1 MKNQHTRHLFKVLSL
16 SAITLALSA
25 CGSNSSE
32 NSSTRPET
40 TTPETAKLPS
50 VLIGA
55 VSAISSSSIT
65 VNQRELPA
73 ASAEIEIDGVNGNLS
88 QLQVGM
94 MVEAETNGAQ
104 VTEIDYEPN
113 FKGPVLIENGTA
125 SIAGV
130 ILEGFD
136 STLVNNGDFVE
147 VSGFNSAFNT
157 LTVTYQ
163 QALTNSL
170 TELEVEGVITQLN
183 TQLRTFQL
191 GNITINYQQ
200 AEVDGLISNGQF
212 VEVEGI
218 MQAQQLIASEVDAE
232 RQNDFDD
239 NIDTELNGKITFI
252 NNNSTLMTI
261 NGQWQ
266 VSLTEQT
273 RYEGGTVNDLVVG
286 ALVEVE
292 ALYQQQSNLFMAQE
306 VDFESGSSDSTT
318 INKEFSV
325 AGIAS
330 YNNEGIVTI
339 NNYQFTLSN
348 QTVFDDGLTQATI
361 NGQFLEL
368 EGIITDD
375 INIVSEVELMDA
387 NDSLSL
393 TGYVITQ
400 SEQSR
405 LWGYVSEDNS
415 LNAYADQYAE
425 VECELVSGNQVR
437 ACRLDD

>member
-1 MKNQHTRHLFKVLSL
+1 MKNQHTSHLIKILSL
-16 SAITLALSA
+16 STIALVLSA
-25 CGSNSSE
+25 CGSSSSE
-32 NSSTRPET
+32 SSSTTPET
-40 TTPETAKLPS
+40 TTPETATLPN

-55 VSAISSSSIT
+55 VSATSGSSIT
-65 VNQRELPA
+65 INQRELPA
-73 ASAEIEIDGVNGNLS
+73 ASAEIEIDGENGSLS

-94 MVEAETNGAQ
+94 MVEAETNGTQ
-104 VTEIDYEPN
+104 VTEIDYDSN
-113 FKGPVLIENGTA
+113 FKGPILVENGTA
-125 SIAGV
+125 SIAGM
-130 ILEGFD
+130 ILEEFD
-136 STLVNNGDFVE
+136 STSVNNGDLVE

-163 QALTNSL
+163 QAITNSL
-170 TELEVEGVITQLN
+170 TELEVEGVITQLD

-200 AEVDGLISNGQF
+200 AEVDGFISNGQF
-212 VEVEGI
+212 VEVEGV
-218 MQAQQLIASEVDAE
+218 MQNQQLMASEVDAE

-261 NGQWQ
+261 SGQWQ

-273 RYEGGTVNDLVVG
+273 RYEDGTVYDLAVG
-286 ALVEVE
+286 ELVDVE
-292 ALYQQQSNLFMAQE
+292 ALYQQQSDLFIAQE
-306 VDFESGSSDSTT
+306 VDFESSSSNPTA
-318 INKEFSV
+318 INKAFSV
-325 AGIAS
+325 AGVAS
-330 YNNEGIVTI
+330 FNEGIVTI
-339 NNYQFTLSN
+339 NNHQFTLNN

-375 INIVSEVELMDA
+375 INIVSEIELMDA

-400 SEQSR
+400 SEQST

-425 VECELVSGNQVR
+425 LECELVSGNQVR

>member
-1 MKNQHTRHLFKVLSL
+1 MKNQHTSHLIKILSL
-16 SAITLALSA
+16 STIALALSA
-25 CGSNSSE
+25 CGSSSSE
-32 NSSTRPET
+32 SSSTTPET
-40 TTPETAKLPS
+40 TTPETATLPN

-55 VSAISSSSIT
+55 VSGTSGSSIT
-65 VNQRELPA
+65 INQRELPA
-73 ASAEIEIDGVNGNLS
+73 ASAEIEINGVNGSLS
-88 QLQVGM
+88 QLQDGM
-94 MVEAETNGAQ
+94 MVEAETNGTE
-104 VTEIDYEPN
+104 VTEIDYDPN
-113 FKGPVLIENGTA
+113 FKGPILVENGTA

-130 ILEGFD
+130 ILEEFD
-136 STLVNNGDFVE
+136 STSVNNGDLVE

-163 QALTNSL
+163 QAITNSL
-170 TELEVEGVITQLN
+170 TELEVEGVVTQLN

-212 VEVEGI
+212 VEIEGV
-218 MQAQQLIASEVDAE
+218 MQDQQLMASEVDAE

-273 RYEGGTVNDLVVG
+273 RYEDGTINDLAVG

-292 ALYQQQSNLFMAQE
+292 ALYQQQSDLFMAQE
-306 VDFESGSSDSTT
+306 VDFESVSSNPTT

-325 AGIAS
+325 AGVAS
-330 YNNEGIVTI
+330 FNEGIVTV
-339 NNYQFTLSN
+339 NNHQFTLSN

-387 NDSLSL
+387 NDSLNL

-400 SEQSR
+400 SEQST

-415 LNAYADQYAE
+415 LNAYADQYVE
-425 VECELVSGNQVR
+425 LECEFVSGNQVR
-437 ACRLDD
+437 ACHLDD